1 MTEKICKFCGAVYK
15 NQNKHYCSREC
26 AGKAKQGYKTCPV
39 CGKVFKD
46 SACNPT
52 VCCSLECSRK
62 HRSDLHAQGIYDESI
77 EKMRS
82 GFRDFVDR
90 TDPEDRWTA
99 KGWVICSPSGEIIE
113 CRNLLNFIR
122 EHPDMFDGTP
132 RQAFDGFMKI
142 KATRQGKRPKC
153 PSRSWKGWTLI
164 SWSE

>member
-1 MTEKICKFCGAVYK
+1 MVPFIEIRTNTTVQGNAPEKLNRDIRHAL
-15 NQNKHYCSREC
+15 SAER
-26 AGKAKQGYKTCPV
+26 
-39 CGKVFKD
+39 FKD

-52 VCCSLECSRK
+52 VCCSPECSSK
-62 HRSDLHAQGIYDESI
+62 HRQDLHAQGIYDESI
-77 EKMRS
+77 AKMRS

-132 RQAFDGFMKI
+132 KQAFDGFMKI
-142 KATRQGKRPKC
+142 KATRLGKRPKC